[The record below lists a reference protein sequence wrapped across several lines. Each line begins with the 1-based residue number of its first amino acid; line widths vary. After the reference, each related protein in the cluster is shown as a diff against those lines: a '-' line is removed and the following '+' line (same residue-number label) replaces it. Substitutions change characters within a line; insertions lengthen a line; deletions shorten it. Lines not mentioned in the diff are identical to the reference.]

1 MVGELR
7 SLLLYG
13 AAKSGKKEKK
23 KIKGT
28 MWFNKLQPTN
38 ISFPGGAVLRASV
51 VSYSLRPHAT
61 DGSRSESSV
70 RGDSPGKNPRVGSN
84 ALLLGIVL
92 TEDPAQ
98 ISGIAQG
105 FFTV

>member
-1 MVGELR
+1 M
-7 SLLLYG
+7 
-13 AAKSGKKEKK
+13 
-23 KIKGT
+23 
-28 MWFNKLQPTN
+28 
-38 ISFPGGAVLRASV
+38 LRASV
-51 VSYSLRPHAT
+51 GSYSVRPHAT
-61 DGSRSESSV
+61 DGSPSESSV
-70 RGDSPGKNPRVGSN
+70 RGDSPGKNPGVGSN